1 MAAVTSITA
10 LLGGLQDQGS
20 WAQVWLDP
28 ALGLVVGAYPTPRRR
43 YDFVQEAFT
52 ALPDGAAATAEHAG
66 AAMDHADPPAGRMA
80 DGPTIYGKPVIDL
93 SHKARRSSRAYLLE
107 LEEAV
112 YRFGSATQMLIDGLP
127 LIEERWPGVLAELA
141 HAKKRTKRPVA
152 LRRED
157 LYDRPHP
164 PEHSARL
171 PNGYFVATNNKAS
184 EALAIMRRALLLTG
198 AAVNPEHQVRPA

>member
-1 MAAVTSITA
+1 MAAVTSIAA
-10 LLGGLQDQGS
+10 LLEGLQDQGS
-20 WAQVWLDP
+20 TAQAWLDP
-28 ALGLVVGAYPTPRRR
+28 TLGLVVGDYPTPKRR
-43 YDFVQEAFT
+43 YDFVHEAFT
-52 ALPDGAAATAEHAG
+52 ALPDGAAAAEHAG
-66 AAMDHADPPAGRMA
+66 PATDHAEPPAGGA
-80 DGPTIYGKPVIDL
+80 ANGPTLYGKPVVDL

-141 HAKKRTKRPVA
+141 RAKKRTKRPVA

-164 PEHSARL
+164 PEHSAPL

-198 AAVNPEHQVRPA
+198 AAVNPERQVRPG